1 METIFIVTGT
11 SYYDAAGS
19 TNILKV
25 FASKDDAEEYR
36 RSLRCDHYPY
46 NEPEY
51 HSVDIEEHEI
61 VRKDD

>member
-25 FASKDDAEEYR
+25 FANRGAAEEYR
-36 RSLRCDHYPY
+36 RSLRGADYPY

-61 VRKDD
+61 G

>member
-1 METIFIVTGT
+1 MDKVFIVTGT

-61 VRKDD
+61 HRKDD